1 MCALAGAPQRKK
13 TNRRYIYIERNRK
26 RLIISNWLTQLWRLG
41 GPKIDLNM
49 EPELG
54 QEHSALY
61 NFRFLL
67 EKKAMKYVQF
77 STTAKLLIIW

>member
-1 MCALAGAPQRKK
+1 MEVFKHFSNGYGPPDSSCLSTSLPLSKVGPLQPQ
-13 TNRRYIYIERNRK
+13 
-26 RLIISNWLTQLWRLG
+26 
-41 GPKIDLNM
+41 DLNM